1 MQHVFRC
8 LCYRQKKNS
17 TYYGEW
23 LLEFS
28 YWSSSTHIFFGAS
41 SCMIYC
47 SCVIAALTLIWLCS
61 ACFEAFG
68 AVQIC
73 EGWCAEG
80 GRWLQH
86 PVLLHPGPYR
96 WSPQSQGRMGL
107 LPTATVSQQHPASV
121 EALNERKS
129 LALWGC
135 GRTIKWIRLL
145 VSMVS
150 IFFHIGWEEW
160 RTNWRWSMH
169 LRMHSWCFKI
179 KHHAFCQEEW

>member
-1 MQHVFRC
+1 MSFGVC
-8 LCYRQKKNS
+8 VTDKKKS
-17 TYYGEW
+17 ATYYGEW

-47 SCVIAALTLIWLCS
+47 SCVIALTLIWLCS

-160 RTNWRWSMH
+160 KTNWRWSMH
-169 LRMHSWCFKI
+169 LWMQSWCFKI
-179 KHHAFCQEEW
+179 KHHAFCQGEW

>member
-1 MQHVFRC
+1 MSFGVC
-8 LCYRQKKNS
+8 VTDKKKS
-17 TYYGEW
+17 ATYYGEW

-47 SCVIAALTLIWLCS
+47 SCVIVLTLIWLCS

-160 RTNWRWSMH
+160 KTNWRWSMH
-169 LRMHSWCFKI
+169 LWMQSWCFKI
-179 KHHAFCQEEW
+179 KHHAFCQGEW